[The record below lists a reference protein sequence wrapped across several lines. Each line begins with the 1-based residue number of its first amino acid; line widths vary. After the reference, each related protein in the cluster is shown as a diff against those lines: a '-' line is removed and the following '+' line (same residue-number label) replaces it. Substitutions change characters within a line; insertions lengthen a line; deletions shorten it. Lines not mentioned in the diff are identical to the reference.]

1 MMKFEFTKDQIERLL
16 ETYKVKDIDKL
27 LNEDIATS
35 IMAKFLGKRIVAKL
49 EANYGDDAVKVLDN
63 LFAAAESRSGILLRV

>member
-35 IMAKFLGKRIVAKL
+35 IMAKF
-49 EANYGDDAVKVLDN
+49 
-63 LFAAAESRSGILLRV
+63 